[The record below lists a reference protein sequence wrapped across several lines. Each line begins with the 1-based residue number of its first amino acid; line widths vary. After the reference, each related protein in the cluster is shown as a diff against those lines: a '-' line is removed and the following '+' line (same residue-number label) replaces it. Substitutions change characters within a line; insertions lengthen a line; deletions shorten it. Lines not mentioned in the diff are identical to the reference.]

1 MSVYAVANQKGG
13 VGKTTIALNFAAALA
28 QLNEAATILLIDL
41 DPQGHCTEGCGMK
54 AAYLEQGYNLYEALV
69 PLNQP
74 KRGQAEET
82 IDVGSLVKAT
92 PHDRFFLIPSNYNM
106 MLAEQALNPVKGREY
121 RLDLIIEATGDAF
134 TDIVIDC
141 PPNLG
146 ILTDNALYAA
156 RSERG
161 GLVIPVQAEQTSMR
175 ALDLLLD
182 QVESLERGLRIKV
195 TKLAIA
201 PNLVQSSKLA
211 RRILA
216 DLRAGIDV
224 TVPFDIPKRVVL
236 QEAYA
241 RGQSIFSYTPED
253 RSKINDI
260 KELRDLYTKLA
271 QYVKERSQGNG
282 K

>member
-13 VGKTTIALNFAAALA
+13 VGKTTVALNFAAALA
-28 QLNEAATILLIDL
+28 QLDQASILLIDL

-54 AAYLEQGYNLYEALV
+54 AAYLEQSYNLYEALV
-69 PLNQP
+69 PINQP
-74 KRGQAEET
+74 KRGQSGET
-82 IDVGSLVKAT
+82 IDVGSLVRAI
-92 PHDRFFLIPSNYNM
+92 DYERFFLIPSNYNM

-121 RLDLIIEATGDAF
+121 RLDLLFEATGDAF

-156 RSERG
+156 RHGRG

-182 QVESLERGLRIKV
+182 QVESLEQGLRIKV
-195 TKLAIA
+195 NMLAIV
-201 PNLVQSSKLA
+201 PNLVQVSKLS
-211 RRILA
+211 RGILA
-216 DLRAGIDV
+216 DLRASIDV
-224 TVPFDIPKRVVL
+224 TVPFDFPKRVVL

-241 RGQSIFSYTPED
+241 QGKSIFSYTPED
-253 RSKINDI
+253 KNKVNDVQ
-260 KELRDLYTKLA
+260 ELRDLYSKLA
-271 QYVKERSQGNG
+271 QIVKKRG
-282 K
+282 

>member
-1 MSVYAVANQKGG
+1 
-13 VGKTTIALNFAAALA
+13 
-28 QLNEAATILLIDL
+28 
-41 DPQGHCTEGCGMK
+41 
-54 AAYLEQGYNLYEALV
+54 
-69 PLNQP
+69 
-74 KRGQAEET
+74 
-82 IDVGSLVKAT
+82 
-92 PHDRFFLIPSNYNM
+92 M

-121 RLDLIIEATGDAF
+121 RLDLIIEATRGAF

-182 QVESLERGLRIKV
+182 QVESIERGLRIKV

-201 PNLVQSSKLA
+201 PNLVQPSKLA
-211 RRILA
+211 RGILA

-236 QEAYA
+236 QEAYGK
-241 RGQSIFSYTPED
+241 GQSIFSYVPED
-253 RSKINDI
+253 RSKINDV
-260 KELRDLYTKLA
+260 KELRELYTKLA
-271 QYVKERSQGNG
+271 QIVKERSQGHG

>member
-13 VGKTTIALNFAAALA
+13 VGKTTVALNFAAALA
-28 QLNEAATILLIDL
+28 ERDQEASILLIDL

-54 AAYLEQGYNLYEALV
+54 AAYLEQSHNLYEALV

-74 KRGQAEET
+74 KRGQSEAT
-82 IDVGSLVKAT
+82 IDVGSLVRAI
-92 PHDRFFLIPSNYNM
+92 DYERFFLIPSNYNM

-121 RLDLIIEATGDAF
+121 RLDLLFEATGDAF

-156 RSERG
+156 RHGRG

-182 QVESLERGLRIKV
+182 QVESLEQGLRIKV
-195 TKLAIA
+195 NMLAIV
-201 PNLVQSSKLA
+201 PNLVQVSKLS
-211 RRILA
+211 RGILA
-216 DLRAGIDV
+216 DLRANIDV
-224 TVPFDIPKRVVL
+224 TVPFDFPKRVVL
-236 QEAYA
+236 QEAYSQ
-241 RGQSIFSYTPED
+241 GKSIFSYTPED
-253 RSKINDI
+253 KNKVNDVQ
-260 KELRDLYTKLA
+260 ELRDLYSKLA
-271 QYVKERSQGNG
+271 QIVKERS
-282 K
+282 

>member
-28 QLNEAATILLIDL
+28 EQGQDANILLIDL

-69 PLNQP
+69 PMNQP
-74 KRGQAEET
+74 KRGQVEES

-92 PHDRFFLIPSNYNM
+92 EHERFFLVPSNYNM
-106 MLAEQALNPVKGREY
+106 MLGEQALNPVKGREY
-121 RLDLIIEATGDAF
+121 RLDLLIEATGNAF

-156 RSERG
+156 RAERG

-182 QVESLERGLRIKV
+182 QVESIERGLRIKV
-195 TKLAIA
+195 NKLAVV
-201 PNLVQSSKLA
+201 PNLVQVSKLS
-211 RRILA
+211 RGILA
-216 DLRAGIDV
+216 DLRQSIDV
-224 TVPFDIPKRVVL
+224 TVPFDFPKRVVL

-241 RGQSIFSYTPED
+241 QGKSIFSYIPED
-253 RSKINDI
+253 RSKISDVQ
-260 KELRDLYTKLA
+260 ELRDLYSKLA
-271 QYVKERSQGNG
+271 QIVKERS
-282 K
+282 

>member
-13 VGKTTIALNFAAALA
+13 VGKTTVALNFAAALA
-28 QLNEAATILLIDL
+28 QLDQEANILLIDL

-54 AAYLEQGYNLYEALV
+54 AAYLEQSYNLYEALV

-74 KRGQAEET
+74 KRGQTEES

-92 PHDRFFLIPSNYNM
+92 PHDRFFIIPSNYNM

-121 RLDLIIEATGDAF
+121 RLDLIIGATGNAF
-134 TDIVIDC
+134 TDIIIDC

-156 RSERG
+156 RHERG

-195 TKLAIA
+195 DKLAVV
-201 PNLVQSSKLA
+201 PNLVQISKLA
-211 RRILA
+211 RGILA
-216 DLRAGIDV
+216 DLRANIDV
-224 TVPFDIPKRVVL
+224 TVPFDLPKRVIL
-236 QEAYA
+236 QESYA
-241 RGQSIFSYTPED
+241 QGKSIFSYIPED
-253 RSKINDI
+253 RSKTSDVQ
-260 KELRDLYTKLA
+260 ELRELYSKLA
-271 QYVKERSQGNG
+271 QIVKERSQLNG
-282 K
+282 